1 MPVKEYFLFSN
12 GKYLCRKKCTIKS
25 APRNTLIMHFPH
37 TRLTIIALL
46 ALLFLSSCPAV
57 GPRGGVDLLT
67 LRDDLDRESIRRAV
81 HNSLRY
87 LDTIP
92 SDRTVGE
99 WPRKFTAKEVKESL
113 NEFMELLD
121 SLDQQESLMA
131 AIRSQFDMVES
142 VNHAGDEVL
151 FTGYYQ
157 PVIEGSLEESPV
169 FRYPIYGRPADL
181 LDANVGQFGPEFQRE
196 KIVGRVEGKRFVPYF
211 SRHEIDGL
219 GRLKGKGFEIA
230 WAKDPVDLFFLHIQG
245 SGLLRLQ
252 DGRLLQLN
260 YAASNGRPYTSIG
273 KVLLD
278 RKRMREE
285 ETSMQSLRRYLR
297 DHPEER
303 NQIFVENKRYIF
315 FRVLEEGP
323 IGNLGVPLTAGRSIA
338 TDKRLFPKG
347 ALAFIVTK
355 RPILDPSGKLIGWEP
370 FSRFVL
376 NQDTGSAIRGRQRVD
391 LFFGTGPEAAAGA
404 GHMKSTGKLFFLM
417 KKEMRN

>member
-1 MPVKEYFLFSN
+1 MIS
-12 GKYLCRKKCTIKS
+12 
-25 APRNTLIMHFPH
+25 PH
-37 TRLTIIALL
+37 TRLTIIAPLI
-46 ALLFLSSCPAV
+46 LLFLSSCPAV

-81 HNSLRY
+81 HYSLRY
-87 LDTIP
+87 LDAVP
-92 SDRTVGE
+92 ADRTVGV

-113 NEFMELLD
+113 NGFMELLD
-121 SLDQQESLMA
+121 SMDQQESLMA
-131 AIRSQFDMVES
+131 AIHSQFDMVES
-142 VNHAGDEVL
+142 VSNAGEEVL

-181 LDANVGQFGPEFQRE
+181 LDAELGHFGPDLQAE

-219 GRLKGKGFEIA
+219 ERLKGKEFEIA

-260 YAASNGRPYTSIG
+260 YAASNGRSYTSIG

-278 RKRMREE
+278 RKRIREE
-285 ETSMQSLRRYLR
+285 EISMQSLRRYLR

-303 NQIFVENKRYIF
+303 NQIFAENKRYIF
-315 FRVLEEGP
+315 FRIVEEGP
-323 IGNLGVPLTAGRSIA
+323 LGNLGVPLTAGHSIA

-347 ALAFIVTK
+347 ALAFIVTQ
-355 RPILDPSGKLIGWEP
+355 RPILDSSGKLIGWEP

-391 LFFGTGPEAAAGA
+391 LFFGTGPEAAAAA
-404 GHMKSTGKLFFLM
+404 GHMKSKGKLYLLI
-417 KKEMRN
+417 KKGIQN